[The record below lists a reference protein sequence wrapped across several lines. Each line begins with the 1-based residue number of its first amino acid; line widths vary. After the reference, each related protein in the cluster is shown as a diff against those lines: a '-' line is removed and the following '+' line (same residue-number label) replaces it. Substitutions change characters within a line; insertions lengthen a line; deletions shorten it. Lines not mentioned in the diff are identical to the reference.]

1 MEKKIGDYWGA
12 VRKAEDDT
20 KEFVLSGEI
29 GCTEFEAKIKQAAT
43 DREIPGWSR
52 ANPVQRIA
60 RLEVIEVKP

>member
-1 MEKKIGDYWGA
+1 MEKKIGNYWGA

-20 KEFVLSGEI
+20 KEFVLSDEI
-29 GCTEFEAKIKQAAT
+29 GYTGLEAKLKQAAT

-60 RLEVIEVKP
+60 RLKISEA